1 MANHRKPQ
9 RESFNSVNSQVK
21 ANMDSDSGIP
31 VPVGYSFSSEVDL
44 AVWSHYTSLRLAS
57 DWRDTDLLAL
67 AKCVVYEKDIRE
79 ASAIIDKEGLMVPK
93 INAAGEDTG
102 AVDEHPASKARNS
115 MVNQLINLQRSMSI
129 NQLDSDA
136 RTLNAHGKKAAQQ
149 AKTKKKVSLLA
160 SL

>member
-79 ASAIIDKEGLMVPK
+79 ASAIIDRDGIMVDK
-93 INAAGEDTG
+93 VARDGSVVGEE
-102 AVDEHPASKARNS
+102 EHPASKARNS